1 MAGEIIGTSPDRRP
15 KVAQHAVLGL
25 EFLHFW
31 SCELAGGRHFAV
43 FGSTNSLSCASP
55 GLQSGEAGFQTREN
69 VPVYKLRA
77 LALVA
82 GRSNSILRDADDQA
96 NSSGLSLNLTGFSQM

>member
-1 MAGEIIGTSPDRRP
+1 MTRTARIELAFWTIGLACAAYLLLYA
-15 KVAQHAVLGL
+15 AQAQVYRYRAANLTAAETPSARTL

-55 GLQSGEAGFQTREN
+55 GL
-69 VPVYKLRA
+69 
-77 LALVA
+77 
-82 GRSNSILRDADDQA
+82 
-96 NSSGLSLNLTGFSQM
+96 